1 VFLFSNPSDCDSA
14 AAESKKMRPQQQPQA
29 LCVIVNTL
37 NTDLP
42 SKWRPGAQDHSHLE
56 YWTWPGRPAGY
67 LVDLHFGDSLPR
79 GFAQRS
85 AKLLSEHL

>member
-1 VFLFSNPSDCDSA
+1 VIVI
-14 AAESKKMRPQQQPQA
+14 QQQQSQKCDRSSSRK
-29 LCVIVNTL
+29 LYVSLSTL
-37 NTDLP
+37 ICRANGD
-42 SKWRPGAQDHSHLE
+42 QDHLHLE